1 MKMIYPNLKKWW
13 RDKVKKVKGL
23 RKDDKDD
30 IIKVKKNKEKIIDNK
45 DIDKVK
51 KINICYKDDESR
63 INVGTEVRVYSKD
76 IPRVKKGKE
85 GMIGDEGIIKVN
97 KVKEV
102 NICYKDDESRFI

>member
-1 MKMIYPNLKKWW
+1 M
-13 RDKVKKVKGL
+13 
-23 RKDDKDD
+23 
-30 IIKVKKNKEKIIDNK
+30 
-45 DIDKVK
+45 K

-85 GMIGDEGIIKVN
+85 GMIDDEGIIKVN